1 MAILA
6 VVRTFRHAQSPSC
19 YTDSMSGSE
28 SISASDE
35 TAAAMRIAEERWPEG
50 VRCPHCDSPR
60 VSERNRPE
68 RRWPQWRCRSCRREF
83 TAVTSTALHGTRL
96 APSDIERRNSS
107 VEKLFRPSV
116 SGGGAARNPRDNEA
130 ASVGMSAVARGVL
143 NALRQRPDGATVA
156 KVAEIAGASERHT
169 RRVLR
174 DVAARGLAS
183 VGEGIVRDG
192 HRPLSKPLWRLTYS
206 PECVQLLGRLQR
218 RRAAMPEMPVKDV
231 VPPQFWHLFWSGAE
245 GSELTLSDDEQH
257 VASALIGSMD
267 ISAEAWALRNVST
280 ETLESMT
287 ETRGYDTGDV
297 CKLIRSELRSRNHV
311 AA

>member
-1 MAILA
+1 MDIPTF
-6 VVRTFRHAQSPSC
+6 VRTFRRAQSPPC
-19 YTDSMSGSE
+19 YACRMSGSE

-35 TAAAMRIAEERWPEG
+35 AAAAMRIAEERWPAG

-96 APSDIERRNSS
+96 APSDIELRNLS
-107 VEKLFRPSV
+107 VEKLLRS
-116 SGGGAARNPRDNEA
+116 SASDGAAKKLREHED
-130 ASVGMSAVARGVL
+130 ASVGMSSAARGML

-156 KVAEIAGASERHT
+156 KVAEIAGVSERHT
-169 RRVLR
+169 RRMLR
-174 DVAARGLAS
+174 NMAARGLAS

-206 PECVQLLGRLQR
+206 PDCVQLLGRLHR

-231 VPPQFWHLFWSGAE
+231 VPPQFWHLFWSGSE

-257 VASALIGSMD
+257 VAGALIGSMD

-280 ETLESMT
+280 ETLEGMA
-287 ETRGYDTGDV
+287 EARGYDTGDV
-297 CKLIRSELRSRNHV
+297 SVLIRSELRSRNHV
-311 AA
+311 VA